1 MCMGGGGLK
10 RAGVPDDGS
19 GRLRATGLTAHARR
33 PRSDYLVSGDGHL
46 FGIGDPDPPVLTPR
60 QFLELIEASGA

>member
-1 MCMGGGGLK
+1 MQ
-10 RAGVPDDGS
+10 
-19 GRLRATGLTAHARR
+19 ATGLTAHARR